1 MAIPH
6 MPAYASGG
14 VVYTRPLRAGSRRET
29 AVTGG
34 PESCN
39 LGSGPVNSMV
49 NIMNRPQVAAL
60 GPHVLC
66 NLGGGYSPTA
76 TVARVS
82 FFEGSPSGHKPN
94 SSDAS
99 VSSGTL
105 LLERGSRIGNCAT
118 VLYQTSRSMWTV
130 SVPGTAAVSK
140 RQDTVNES
148 ASDGVRKHVKFR

>member
-1 MAIPH
+1 

-29 AVTGG
+29 AFTGG

-76 TVARVS
+76 NRRESLVFRRQSERAQAEFVGR
-82 FFEGSPSGHKPN
+82 F
-94 SSDAS
+94 
-99 VSSGTL
+99 VSSEGA
-105 LLERGSRIGNCAT
+105 RR
-118 VLYQTSRSMWTV
+118 
-130 SVPGTAAVSK
+130 
-140 RQDTVNES
+140 
-148 ASDGVRKHVKFR
+148 

>member
-1 MAIPH
+1 

-99 VSSGTL
+99 VSSGICSN
-105 LLERGSRIGNCAT
+105 LEAARAGVHSVILYYFLFRTPKKKRAGSRTPYLKIL
-118 VLYQTSRSMWTV
+118 VRVHPRRFPRS
-130 SVPGTAAVSK
+130 
-140 RQDTVNES
+140 
-148 ASDGVRKHVKFR
+148 

>member
-99 VSSGTL
+99 VSSETDAPR
-105 LLERGSRIGNCAT
+105 EAT
-118 VLYQTSRSMWTV
+118 
-130 SVPGTAAVSK
+130 
-140 RQDTVNES
+140 
-148 ASDGVRKHVKFR
+148 

>member
-99 VSSGTL
+99 LIT
-105 LLERGSRIGNCAT
+105 
-118 VLYQTSRSMWTV
+118 
-130 SVPGTAAVSK
+130 
-140 RQDTVNES
+140 
-148 ASDGVRKHVKFR
+148 

>member
-1 MAIPH
+1 MVVTSTFDLLWPYPTCQH
-6 MPAYASGG
+6 THLGG
-14 VVYTRPLRAGSRRET
+14 WFTHDPCGPGRDANPLSQEGPR
-29 AVTGG
+29 AVTWA
-34 PESCN
+34 

-99 VSSGTL
+99 VSS
-105 LLERGSRIGNCAT
+105 
-118 VLYQTSRSMWTV
+118 
-130 SVPGTAAVSK
+130 VPGSPVVGSSSGRQNRVS
-140 RQDTVNES
+140 TNEK
-148 ASDGVRKHVKFR
+148 DP

>member
-99 VSSGTL
+99 VSS
-105 LLERGSRIGNCAT
+105 
-118 VLYQTSRSMWTV
+118 
-130 SVPGTAAVSK
+130 
-140 RQDTVNES
+140 
-148 ASDGVRKHVKFR
+148 DG